1 MNEIE
6 AKASY
11 YVNAGKVHLD
21 TYTVDKDS
29 GAIVTVSGF
38 VDGTRRYRVAVT
50 PAGTECDCPFGEAHG
65 VTNQPHSHDT
75 ALRLAAMLMEKLNEQ

>member
-1 MNEIE
+1 MNAIE

-11 YVNAGKVHLD
+11 YVNAGKVHLGS
-21 TYTVDKDS
+21 YTVDEDS
-29 GAIVTVSGF
+29 GAIVTVSGH

-50 PAGTECDCPFGEAHG
+50 PAGTECDCPFGETHG

-75 ALRLAAMLMEKLNEQ
+75 ALRLAAWQMERINE